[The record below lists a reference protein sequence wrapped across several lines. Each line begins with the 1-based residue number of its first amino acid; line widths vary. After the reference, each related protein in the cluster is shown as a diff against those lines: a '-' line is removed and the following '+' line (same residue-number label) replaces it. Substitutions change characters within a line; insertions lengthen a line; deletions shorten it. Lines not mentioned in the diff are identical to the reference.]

1 MSNVK
6 KPEPFG
12 YSRDGNLGGGLVFQH
27 KISEMEA
34 LVCSTMP
41 LYSPAQMETY
51 AAERVREAL
60 KKAAGILDRM
70 YVNALKAK
78 Q

>member
-1 MSNVK
+1 
-6 KPEPFG
+6 
-12 YSRDGNLGGGLVFQH
+12 
-27 KISEMEA
+27 MEA